1 MQETRPAIRVF
12 KRQFTMWTIKR
23 SYEAAEQT
31 LNYLIKHNEDAG
43 KIELQLTMM
52 RELIVMLRTNPIT
65 QFTIVDKFKQ
75 ADRLQERYEQAE
87 QDARQHLLR
96 QRQLA

>member
-1 MQETRPAIRVF
+1 MQEARPPRRVT
-12 KRQFTMWTIKR
+12 KRQFTMWTIRR

-31 LNYLIKHNEDAG
+31 LYYLIKHDEDAH

-52 RELIVMLRTNPIT
+52 RELIAMLRTHSIT
-65 QFTIVDKFKQ
+65 QFTIVDKLKY

-87 QDARQHLLR
+87 QDARQHILR
-96 QRQLA
+96 QRCMA

>member
-1 MQETRPAIRVF
+1 
-12 KRQFTMWTIKR
+12 MWTIKR

-31 LNYLIKHNEDAG
+31 LNYLIMHDADADR
-43 KIELQLTMM
+43 IELQLTMM
-52 RELIVMLRTNPIT
+52 RELKQMLRNRPIS
-65 QFTIVDKFKQ
+65 QFTVVDKLKT
-75 ADRLQERYEQAE
+75 ADQLDARYEQAE

>member
-1 MQETRPAIRVF
+1 
-12 KRQFTMWTIKR
+12 MWTIKR

-31 LNYLIKHNEDAG
+31 LNYLIKHDADADR
-43 KIELQLTMM
+43 IELQLTMM
-52 RELIVMLRTNPIT
+52 RELKQMLRNRPISQHT
-65 QFTIVDKFKQ
+65 VVDKLKT
-75 ADRLQERYEQAE
+75 ADQLDARYEQAE

>member
-1 MQETRPAIRVF
+1 MQEVRPAIRVF

-31 LNYLIKHNEDAG
+31 LYYLIKHNEDAH

-52 RELIVMLRTNPIT
+52 RELKQMPRIHPIT
-65 QFTIVDKFKQ
+65 QFTVVDKLKQ
-75 ADRLQERYEQAE
+75 ADQLDARYEQAE